1 MKKILKSSPPNVL
14 TIFSHKYPR
23 SLWDKGTNDFTN
35 HNKGFLYQL
44 LKKKL
49 FSEQGWICAYC
60 ECEIK
65 IEKTHLQRVEHIND
79 KSNYNPTTATKWVH
93 NPHLDW
99 NNLVGVCLGG
109 SSPKNTLYPTPQNLS
124 CDSYKA
130 YKEIS
135 HEKFLNPL
143 EIQAFPNLFQ
153 LEKRTGKLKAH
164 IENCKLVTIPDNKCD
179 TTEKL
184 VQNTIDNLN
193 LNCNRLMTN
202 RHKIFIEYNRQIA
215 EGRRFNDK
223 NIKIKLANRWFSQ
236 KFPSFFTTRRILL
249 GKHAE
254 EFLSENYYDG

>member
-1 MKKILKSSPPNVL
+1 LKKVLKSSPPNVL
-14 TIFSHKYPR
+14 TVFAHKYPR
-23 SLWDKGTNDFTN
+23 SLWDKGTHNFTN
-35 HNKGFLYQL
+35 YNKGRLYQL

-65 IEKTHLQRVEHIND
+65 IEKPHLQRVEHIND
-79 KSNYNPTTATKWVH
+79 KSNYNPAISTNWVH
-93 NPHLDW
+93 NLHLDW

-135 HEKFLNPL
+135 HKEFLNPL
-143 EIQAFPNLFQ
+143 EIQDFPNLFQ

-164 IENCKLVTIPDNKCD
+164 IENCKLVTIPNNIDA
-179 TTEKL
+179 TTEEL
-184 VQNTIDNLN
+184 VNKTIDNLN
-193 LNCNRLMTN
+193 LNCDRLMTD
-202 RHKIFIEYNRQIA
+202 RYTVMVAYNREI
-215 EGRRFNDK
+215 EKGRRANDRNVFK
-223 NIKIKLANRWFSQ
+223 NLAQKWFSE

-249 GKHAE
+249 GKYGE
-254 EFLSENYYDG
+254 EFLLENYFNG